1 MLLLI
6 IIKHYIIYTCNCSP
20 LFDTITIAPRCAHYS
35 CQRWQLSY
43 ACMASVNDVEL
54 TCYGCLAYTQ
64 SCCTEVYH
72 IVLCCAVQPLCC
84 CRFVKTELLPLIEDQ
99 RNRMAEVR
107 IHLYM
112 CTSDIAQFFF
122 SDMRK
127 Y

>member
-1 MLLLI
+1 
-6 IIKHYIIYTCNCSP
+6 
-20 LFDTITIAPRCAHYS
+20 
-35 CQRWQLSY
+35 
-43 ACMASVNDVEL
+43 MASVNDVEL